1 MVFPVAFLSANG
13 NVSPGADGVFVAF
26 QATTAN
32 NQRRNIQWGHAM
44 GEGFRR
50 MLALVWLVCLV
61 AILAGTESLAR
72 QRVMY
77 KGLTAGI
84 STIDDTVRILGTP
97 RSKVFA
103 GDHLFCK
110 YRQVD
115 VKIDKKDK
123 RVLAIIIR
131 DDQFKDPNGIV
142 LGDPYDKVAR
152 KVNAKPQGVTLY
164 DAENGIVYVFNQEG
178 MVDSIMYAS
187 PAGR

>member
-1 MVFPVAFLSANG
+1 MWERG
-13 NVSPGADGVFVAF
+13 
-26 QATTAN
+26 
-32 NQRRNIQWGHAM
+32 RRTM
-44 GEGFRR
+44 
-50 MLALVWLVCLV
+50 ALIWLVCLV
-61 AILAGTESLAR
+61 TILAGTDGFAR

-115 VKIDKKDK
+115 VKIDKKEK

-131 DDQFKDPNGIV
+131 DPQFKDPNGIV

-152 KVNAKPQGVTLY
+152 KVNAKAQGVTLY
-164 DAENGIVYVFNQEG
+164 DAENGIIYVFNQDG

-187 PAGR
+187 PAVR

>member
-1 MVFPVAFLSANG
+1 
-13 NVSPGADGVFVAF
+13 
-26 QATTAN
+26 
-32 NQRRNIQWGHAM
+32 M
-44 GEGFRR
+44 GERGRR
-50 MLALVWLVCLV
+50 TLVLVWLVCLV
-61 AILAGTESLAR
+61 GILAGTDILAK

-103 GDHLFCK
+103 GDYLFCK

-115 VKIDKKDK
+115 VKIDKKEK

-131 DDQFKDPNGIV
+131 DPQFKDPNGIV

-152 KVNAKPQGVTLY
+152 KSTP
-164 DAENGIVYVFNQEG
+164 
-178 MVDSIMYAS
+178 S
-187 PAGR
+187 PRA

>member
-1 MVFPVAFLSANG
+1 MWERGGWRPV
-13 NVSPGADGVFVAF
+13 
-26 QATTAN
+26 
-32 NQRRNIQWGHAM
+32 
-44 GEGFRR
+44 
-50 MLALVWLVCLV
+50 LAWLVCSV
-61 AILAGTESLAR
+61 VILAGTDGLAR

-115 VKIDKKDK
+115 VKIDKKEK

-131 DDQFKDPNGIV
+131 DPQFKDPNGIV
-142 LGDPYDKVAR
+142 LGDPYAKVAR
-152 KVNAKPQGVTLY
+152 KVSAKAQGATLV
-164 DAENGIVYVFNQEG
+164 DAGNGIVYVFNQDG
-178 MVDSIMYAS
+178 VVDSIMYAS